1 MTLYVDTSALLKRY
15 VSEHDSDAAEQFMAA
30 DPTLVT
36 CRLTEAELRRD
47 LARLLDKDALLSARR
62 QVQADLNAFA
72 LVSIDTTTC
81 NSAVL
86 IAEQTLCRSLNALHV
101 AAARRTGDTTTF
113 LTVDQRQAQAARS
126 VGLVVVGA

>member
-1 MTLYVDTSALLKRY
+1 MAALVTLLKRY
-15 VSEHDSDAAEQFMAA
+15 VSEHDSDLAEQLIAA

-36 CRLTEAELRRD
+36 CRLTEVELRRN
-47 LARLLDKDALLSARR
+47 LTRLLDKDALLSARQ

-72 LVSIDTTTC
+72 LVNIDATTC
-81 NSAVL
+81 NAAAL
-86 IAEQTLCRSLNALHV
+86 IAEQTLCRSLDALHV

-113 LTVDQRQAQAARS
+113 LTFDQRQAQAARS